1 MKAYSEFASV
11 YDLFMDNVP
20 YEEWSKRIVERLA
33 NMGIT
38 QGIVAELGCGT
49 GKMTRLLS
57 QNGFDMIG
65 IDSSIEMLMEARSN
79 TEDESIMYLCQDMR
93 EFELYG
99 TVEAIVSVCDCM
111 NYLESKDDLLKVFKL
126 AENYLEYRGAFIFDM
141 ITPHRYKDIMGD
153 NTFAE
158 NRDEGSFIWENSF
171 DEESGTNQYDLTL
184 YIQNGEVFERF
195 EEQHIQHSFEISDV
209 VELLEKAK
217 FTDIEVI
224 DEANGASV
232 TENTERAVFVAR
244 KRGN

>member
-49 GKMTRLLS
+49 GKMTRILA

-126 AENYLEYRGAFIFDM
+126 AENYLEYRGAFVFDM

-184 YIQNGEVFERF
+184 YIQNGEVYERF
-195 EEQHIQHSFEISDV
+195 EEQHIQRSFEISDV